1 MRMDTGHWIMMGLT
15 AALLL
20 TLWMI
25 AAASSPKSRVY
36 RWAQRIFWAFTLL
49 WVSGSLGGVGLNGVN
64 IFTTSVLGLP
74 GYGALWVLAKL

>member
-1 MRMDTGHWIMMGLT
+1 MDTGHWIMMGLT

-25 AAASSPKSRVY
+25 AAASSPKSRGY

-64 IFTTSVLGLP
+64 LFTTSVLGLP
-74 GYGALWVLAKL
+74 GYCALWTLSKL